1 MQGYNENTNKNKPS
15 MPCIQMLYV
24 KGELVA
30 ELKYKKLF
38 AGLIEVCYSQFYIES
53 EDPDDYDS
61 CEEQFRGQNNG
72 LCGAATPER
81 LFFTARPKDSVIDL
95 EVHLYPTAPELNT
108 EYTDVVEVSFRPGDE
123 PSFYVN
129 GHMKKHMRLIY
140 QMMIIVFVT
149 Q

>member
-1 MQGYNENTNKNKPS
+1 M
-15 MPCIQMLYV
+15 
-24 KGELVA
+24 A